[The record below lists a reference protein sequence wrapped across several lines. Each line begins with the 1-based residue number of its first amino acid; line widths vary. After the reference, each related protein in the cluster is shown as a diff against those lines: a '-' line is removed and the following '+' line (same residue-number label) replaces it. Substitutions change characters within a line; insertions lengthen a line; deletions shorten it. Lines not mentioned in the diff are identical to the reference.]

1 MVETSQNSC
10 PRLGAA
16 DKSAKGHQGA
26 LQDEEM
32 SYFLIWV
39 MVTTHVHI

>member
-16 DKSAKGHQGA
+16 VKSMKGHQGA
-26 LQDEEM
+26 FQDEEVF
-32 SYFLIWV
+32 YILIWV
-39 MVTTHVHI
+39 TVTTHVHI